1 MCGKRSYSRFL
12 CILII
17 RYEDY
22 EYKYISKWYILYHYV
37 ILLYYFN
44 MDNLNKKIKELRVA
58 LGLTQSQF
66 AEKLKLTQSNLS
78 AIEGGKREVNLNVVM
93 NIKEAFKI
101 NIEDFLYKEI
111 SQIDINKHGNDINRI
126 MERINQ
132 DHRIEKGIYQNDK
145 ERMQAL
151 HERFTKKVLE
161 KYQLEEIENFIND
174 FWILEIICSGQDKHL
189 LINSTKEAFALFHN
203 KLITKKELLLRY
215 KEAINK
221 EKELYQI
228 LQPYYETFFELADKI
243 FKFEDGDIDI
253 DD

>member
-1 MCGKRSYSRFL
+1 MRQRVVQPFL
-12 CILII
+12 CIYII
-17 RYEDY
+17 HFVNYEC
-22 EYKYISKWYILYHYV
+22 KYISNRYTIYQRV

-44 MDNLNKKIKELRVA
+44 MNDLNKKIKELRVA

-101 NIEDFLYKEI
+101 DIEDFLYKKI
-111 SQIDINKHGNDINRI
+111 SQIDIYKQNNDINRI
-126 MERINQ
+126 MEGIKQ

-151 HERFTKKVLE
+151 HERFTKKILE
-161 KYQLEEIENFIND
+161 KYQLEEIEDFIND
-174 FWILEIICSGQDKHL
+174 FWIVEMVCSGQNKHL

-215 KEAINK
+215 KEAIRQ
-221 EKELYQI
+221 EKELFEI
-228 LQPYYETFFELADKI
+228 LQPYYETLVILAEKI
-243 FKFEDGDIDI
+243 YKFEYGDIDI